1 MTTLVDPIRSGHVV
15 VGVDTHKHIHVAAV
29 MDTIGG
35 ILATLT
41 IATDTAGFKQLL
53 EWAASFGRVL
63 AFGVEGTGSYGAT
76 LTSYLRRHGHKV
88 IEAGRA
94 DRRLRRA
101 NGKSDTLDAENAARS
116 VLAGFATA
124 IPKTAD
130 GTVEMIRQLKI
141 AHDSAVTDR
150 TAAMVTMKAVL
161 VHASDELRRDT
172 NRMTQIKLARH
183 LAALRPRALQTPD
196 DALRHTLRSLARRW
210 HNLDTEA
217 KDLSA
222 MIEQLVTA
230 TAPQLLEQFGIGV
243 DTAAEILIVAGDNP
257 ERIRSEAAF
266 AKLAGISPVP
276 TGSGMTSGKHRINH
290 GGHRQ
295 LNAAIYRTVIV
306 RMRFHQPT
314 IDYVAR
320 RTAEGKSKRDIIR
333 CLKRYVIREVYHLIK
348 TNPRTGEIGS

>member
-130 GTVEMIRQLKI
+130 GTVEMIRNSKSPTI
-141 AHDSAVTDR
+141 PRITDR
-150 TAAMVTMKAVL
+150 NAAMVTMKAVL
-161 VHASDELRRDT
+161 RTPATSCAAILNQYDT
-172 NRMTQIKLARH
+172 DQARTPSRKR
-183 LAALRPRALQTPD
+183 RPRAPKPRTTRYATRYAPSHAAGTTSTP
-196 DALRHTLRSLARRW
+196 RPRT
-210 HNLDTEA
+210 
-217 KDLSA
+217 SA
-222 MIEQLVTA
+222 MIEQLSPPPRRNYWSSSASVSIQLRKSSSSRA
-230 TAPQLLEQFGIGV
+230 TTPNGSDPKPRLPSSPGSAP
-243 DTAAEILIVAGDNP
+243 
-257 ERIRSEAAF
+257 S
-266 AKLAGISPVP
+266 
-276 TGSGMTSGKHRINH
+276 
-290 GGHRQ
+290 
-295 LNAAIYRTVIV
+295 
-306 RMRFHQPT
+306 QP
-314 IDYVAR
+314 AR
-320 RTAEGKSKRDIIR
+320 A
-333 CLKRYVIREVYHLIK
+333 
-348 TNPRTGEIGS
+348 